1 MEGDDRKRV
10 WVTITR
16 VRCERETVRGHE
28 RGSKTVRGPTMTS
41 SISVVSQSGSHVSSG
56 SCYNSLWHLHLGHMS
71 EKGLDILCK

>member
-28 RGSKTVRGPTMTS
+28 RGSKTVRGRE
-41 SISVVSQSGSHVSSG
+41 
-56 SCYNSLWHLHLGHMS
+56 N
-71 EKGLDILCK
+71 EKAKLVPLKDDF